1 MKPLRTSFF
10 LMLSMSISME
20 ISAAEGA
27 RETRLDASTTSA
39 TQKFSQPFAKGVIA
53 VESAWMTVQQTASE
67 IDVLFGRVSFQPNEL
82 LKADSCGDVS
92 FIQIAKILDN
102 SGNDYQWPAGQ
113 NTRNILRTKNSSSE
127 GVNAGWFV
135 DHDDLRCKT
144 SAQTCS
150 PYFRDSWPNE
160 EEGSR
165 DGKFM
170 NGSYSDAVLVDFP
183 FGWEV
188 ISSAALEACAVCRK
202 SEELLGCV
210 SWGGTWPTT
219 GDRTL
224 HKNTAG
230 MRESPTFTSALH
242 LFNKYYKTKFKPR

>member
-1 MKPLRTSFF
+1 MNSFRTNLF
-10 LMLSMSISME
+10 LMLSMSFAME
-20 ISAAEGA
+20 ISAGEAT
-27 RETRLDASTTSA
+27 RQIRPETSLTSA
-39 TQKFSQPFAKGVIA
+39 NQKFSHAFAKGVIA
-53 VESAWMTVQQTASE
+53 VESAWMTVQQTASDV
-67 IDVLFGRVSFQPNEL
+67 DVLYGRVSFQPNEL
-82 LKADSCGDVS
+82 LQAESCGDVS

-102 SGNDYQWPAGQ
+102 SGKDYQWPAGQ
-113 NTRNILRTKNSSSE
+113 NTRNILKTKKITSA

-135 DHDDLRCKT
+135 DHDDLRCKA

-165 DGKFM
+165 DGKFI
-170 NGSYSDAVLVDFP
+170 NGSYSDAVLIDFP

-188 ISSAALEACAVCRK
+188 ISSATLEACAVCRK

-219 GDRTL
+219 GDRAL
-224 HKNTAG
+224 HDNSAG
-230 MRESPTFTSALH
+230 THQSATFTSALR
-242 LFNKYYKTKFKPR
+242 LFNQHYKTSFNLR